1 MAVVYPKPQEGGTGC
16 SFILY
21 ELMLYYVYMDFLQY
35 LNPETLIRTFGLI
48 GFFAVIFAESGLFF
62 GFFLPGD
69 SLLFTAGLLSTTL
82 GVNIYI
88 LAGGAVLMA
97 ILGDS
102 VGYYFG
108 KKVGPALFV
117 KEDSFIF
124 KKRYLQKAEEFFAK
138 HGPKSIVLARF
149 VPIVRTFTPILAGV
163 GSMKYKVFLTYNII
177 GGIIWGGGITL
188 LGYYLGSVIP
198 NIDKYLVPIVLVII
212 AVSFIPVIVGIL
224 SEMKAET
231 KVD

>member
-1 MAVVYPKPQEGGTGC
+1 
-16 SFILY
+16 
-21 ELMLYYVYMDFLQY
+21 MDFLQY

-82 GVNIYI
+82 GVNIYL

-163 GSMKYKVFLTYNII
+163 GSMKYKVFLTYNIV

-212 AVSFIPVIVGIL
+212 AVSFIPVIVGVL
-224 SEMKAET
+224 SEMKTET
-231 KVD
+231 KAD

>member
-1 MAVVYPKPQEGGTGC
+1 
-16 SFILY
+16 
-21 ELMLYYVYMDFLQY
+21 MDFLQY

-82 GVNIYI
+82 GVNIYL

-108 KKVGPALFV
+108 KKIGPALFV
-117 KEDSFIF
+117 KEDSLVF
-124 KKRYLQKAEEFFAK
+124 KKRYLQKAEDFFAK

-163 GSMKYKVFLTYNII
+163 GSMEYKVFLTYNIV

-212 AVSFIPVIVGIL
+212 AVSFIPVIVGIF
-224 SEMKAET
+224 SEMKTESKA
-231 KVD
+231 D